1 MPGAPRAAARV
12 RGGPLRALARSR
24 VPRFTGECRNRAPA
38 ADHSVHCRP
47 CRAHAGRSREH
58 PHTTRL
64 RPHPS
69 PPPAGIVRA
78 GDGGGRRRR
87 SGGDGR
93 AAGLLGRPVRAQRP
107 QSPFHADRLVPVP
120 HRRRRHAARGLAFRG
135 SRPLPQPL
143 RTHPRGAGRGAR
155 RTRPLGRPRIDDRAG
170 RRPGRTGARRNL
182 QGPARHQCGPARRP
196 HAGPRRIGLPVPDRC
211 GPGDPRPRGVRRI
224 PAGGHHRPSQD
235 RPGHRRDGRLLLRT
249 GAALPDLVGHR
260 PGRRRHARADHR
272 RRGGRA
278 DDDPRHG
285 PDRPLR
291 RPRPHPGLLRPGRGH
306 GGRLVPGLAAR
317 ARHPRGTDP
326 ARRRSASLGDGRGVL
341 AVAHRERLRRRPR
354 RGRPGDPRLRA
365 VEQADRR

>member
-1 MPGAPRAAARV
+1 MNTRTPPGFDPT
-12 RGGPLRALARSR
+12 R
-24 VPRFTGECRNRAPA
+24 VPHLLGSFAPVTEEVDVADLEVTGELPASLDGLYVRNGPNPV
-38 ADHSVHCRP
+38 S
-47 CRAHAGRSREH
+47 
-58 PHTTRL
+58 
-64 RPHPS
+64 
-69 PPPAGIVRA
+69 
-78 GDGGGRRRR
+78 RR
-87 SGGDGR
+87 S
-93 AAGLLGRPVRAQRP
+93 
-107 QSPFHADRLVPVP
+107 
-120 HRRRRHAARGLAFRG
+120 ARTCTPSTATACCTGSGFPG